1 MAELNTSTT
10 ETTIVAENTGGDS
23 SQAVNSKGENAVSTT
38 DGVQSEKTFTQ
49 AEMDKVIAD
58 RLARE
63 KKNLPSKEDLKAY
76 KEWQDSQKTDEQK
89 QNEAITNAEKAKSEA
104 EQRASEFE
112 AKYTAM
118 SKGVKSD
125 AVDDVIAL
133 AKVKVSDATTLEQAI
148 DSVIAKYPQFGG
160 NAPTITTGVKTN
172 NNNGAN
178 LSGVEAAFLARNPDL
193 KL

>member
-10 ETTIVAENTGGDS
+10 DTANAAENTGGDP
-23 SQAVNSKGENAVSTT
+23 SQAVSSAKGENAVSTT

-63 KKNLPSKEDLKAY
+63 KKNLPDKKRLEAFKAW
-76 KEWQDSQKTDEQK
+76 EDSQKTVEEK
-89 QNEAITNAEKAKSEA
+89 QNEAISTAEKAKIEA
-104 EQRASEFE
+104 EQRATDFE
-112 AKYTAM
+112 AKYTAI
-118 SKGVKSD
+118 SKGVKAD

-133 AKVKVSDATTLEQAI
+133 AKAKVNDTTTLEQAI

-160 NAPTITTGVKTN
+160 NVPVITTGVKTN
-172 NNNGAN
+172 NNSTNI
-178 LSGVEAAFLARNPDL
+178 SGVEAAFLARNPDL

>member
-10 ETTIVAENTGGDS
+10 ETTIVAENTGGDP
-23 SQAVNSKGENAVSTT
+23 SQAVNPKGENAVSTT

-63 KKNLPSKEDLKAY
+63 KKNIPDKKRLEAFKAW
-76 KEWQDSQKTDEQK
+76 EDSQKTVEEK
-89 QNEAITNAEKAKSEA
+89 QSEAISNAEKAKLEA
-104 EQRASEFE
+104 EQRASDFE
-112 AKYTAM
+112 AKYTAI

-125 AVDDVIAL
+125 AVEDIIAL
-133 AKVKVSDATTLEQAI
+133 AKAKVTDTVTLDKAI
-148 DSVIAKYPQFGG
+148 DEVIKKYPSFKGEIQ
-160 NAPTITTGVKTN
+160 TITTGTKTN
-172 NNNGAN
+172 NNGTNI
-178 LSGVEAAFLARNPDL
+178 SGVEAAFLARNPDL

>member
-1 MAELNTSTT
+1 MEEVNTSTT
-10 ETTIVAENTGGDS
+10 ETTIVAENTGGDQ

-63 KKNLPSKEDLKAY
+63 KKNIPDKKRLEAFKAW
-76 KEWQDSQKTDEQK
+76 EDSQKTVVEK
-89 QNEAITNAEKAKSEA
+89 QNEAISNAEKAKLEA
-104 EQRASEFE
+104 EQRATDFE
-112 AKYTAM
+112 AKYTAI

-125 AVDDVIAL
+125 AIEDVIAL
-133 AKVKVSDATTLEQAI
+133 AKAKVTDTVTLDKAI
-148 DSVIAKYPQFGG
+148 DEAIKKYPSFKGEIQ
-160 NAPTITTGVKTN
+160 TITTGVKTN
-172 NNNGAN
+172 NNGSN
-178 LSGVEAAFLARNPDL
+178 LSGVEAAFLARNPGI